1 MFDKRRREFITLLG
15 MAAALPLAAR
25 AQQPAMPVIG
35 YLSARSREDTPH
47 LIAAFQRGL
56 AENDYVDGRNGAIEY
71 RFALGQY
78 DKLPAMAN
86 ELVRL
91 PATVIATTGG
101 EPSALAAKAAT
112 SSIPIVFAIGSD
124 PVKHGLTASINR
136 PGGNATGIT
145 SLTNEMEPKRLGLL
159 REVVPH
165 AHTIGFLLNPS
176 FTQAESQLADM
187 QQAARAMNLAIT
199 VFRANTDQE
208 IDATFEAIAQQR
220 VPALVVGANP
230 FFDTRRKKLVALAAR
245 NAVPAIY
252 HFREYADDGG
262 LMSYGLNFADVYRLV
277 GVYTGKVLKGAK
289 PSELPVMQATKFE
302 FVINLKTAK
311 ALGVQISDNLLS
323 LADAV
328 IE

>member
-1 MFDKRRREFITLLG
+1 MFDNRRREFITLLG
-15 MAAALPLAAR
+15 MAAASPLAAR

-35 YLSARSREDTPH
+35 YLSARSREDTSH

-56 AENDYVDGRNGAIEY
+56 AENDYVDGRNVTVEY

-112 SSIPIVFAIGSD
+112 SNIPIVFAIGSD
-124 PVKHGLTASINR
+124 PVKQGLTASINR

-159 REVVPH
+159 RELVPH
-165 AHTIGFLLNPS
+165 AHTIGLLLNSS
-176 FTQAESQLADM
+176 FSQAESQLSDV
-187 QQAARAMNLAIT
+187 QQAARAVNLAIIGL
-199 VFRANTDQE
+199 RANTDQE
-208 IDATFEAIAQQR
+208 IDAAFEAIAQQR
-220 VPALVVGANP
+220 VPALVVGASA
-230 FFDTRRKKLVALAAR
+230 FFDTRRKKLIALAAR
-245 NAVPAIY
+245 HAVPAIY

-262 LMSYGLNFADVYRLV
+262 LVSYGLNFPDVYRLV
-277 GVYTGKVLKGAK
+277 GVYTGKVLKGAT
-289 PSELPVMQATKFE
+289 PSELPVMQTTKFE

-311 ALGVQISDNLLS
+311 ALGIQISDNLLS